1 MKNADAVGMTYR
13 ALSSAERNQMYEIK
27 EKGREFL
34 DVVDTLG
41 ASEELE
47 LAKIRLEEAVMWAVK
62 HISS

>member
-13 ALSSAERNQMYEIK
+13 ALSSAERDQMYEVK
-27 EKGREFL
+27 EKGSEFL
-34 DVVDTLG
+34 DLLDTLG

-47 LAKIRLEEAVMWAVK
+47 LAKVRIEEAVMWAVK